1 MREVVVVVVVVVGDA
16 RQPTL
21 PKVVDLT
28 GLIRVSLT
36 RMEPEEVAILQGMEE
51 MVEGMASMATAVL
64 AVAAEVIEIRIPKW
78 IPIIPIIMDVGRD
91 VLPSPMILIY
101 LIINKDPIQT

>member
-1 MREVVVVVVVVVGDA
+1 
-16 RQPTL
+16 
-21 PKVVDLT
+21 
-28 GLIRVSLT
+28 
-36 RMEPEEVAILQGMEE
+36 
-51 MVEGMASMATAVL
+51 MVEGMALMATTVL